1 MKMAIIPYREQD
13 HAKLVSI
20 WERAVRATHT
30 FLAEKDIVFYKSVVS
45 EALAD
50 MEIWEAVDSAD
61 EPNGFIGM
69 DGKHIEMLF
78 VDGDKHGQGL
88 GRMLITHVIQLKGND
103 LKVDVNE
110 QNEGAARF
118 YARMGFIQTGRSE
131 LDGSG
136 NPFPLLHLEMKK
148 KSSAANILR

>member
-1 MKMAIIPYREQD
+1 MRIIPYRKQD
-13 HAKLVSI
+13 HAKLVAI

-30 FLAEKDIVFYKSVVS
+30 FLTEGDILFYKSVVS
-45 EALAD
+45 EALSE

-61 EPNGFIGM
+61 EPAGFIGM

-78 VDGDKHGQGL
+78 VDVDKHGQGV
-88 GRMLITHVIQLKGND
+88 GRKLVTHAIGLKGND

-118 YARMGFIQTGRSE
+118 YTRMGFVQTGRSE

-136 NPFPLLHLEMKK
+136 KPFPLLHLELK
-148 KSSAANILR
+148 

>member
-1 MKMAIIPYREQD
+1 MMVTPYRALD
-13 HAKLVSI
+13 HAKLVAI

-30 FLAEKDIVFYKSVVS
+30 FLAEEDIVFYKSVVS
-45 EALAD
+45 EALSG
-50 MEIWEAVDSAD
+50 MEVWEAVDSAG
-61 EPNGFIGM
+61 EPVAFMGL

-78 VDGDKHGQGL
+78 LDVDKHGQGV
-88 GRMLITHVIQLKGND
+88 GRMLVTHAIDLKGND

-118 YARMGFIQTGRSE
+118 YTRMGFVQTGRSE

-136 NPFPLLHLEMKK
+136 NPFPILHLELK
-148 KSSAANILR
+148 

>member
-1 MKMAIIPYREQD
+1 MNMMVTPYRALD
-13 HAKLVSI
+13 HAKLVAI

-30 FLAEKDIVFYKSVVS
+30 FLAEEDIVFYKSVVS
-45 EALAD
+45 EALSG
-50 MEIWEAVDSAD
+50 MEVWEAVDSAG
-61 EPNGFIGM
+61 EPVAFMGL

-78 VDGDKHGQGL
+78 LDVDKHGQGV
-88 GRMLITHVIQLKGND
+88 GRMLVTHAIDLKGND

-118 YARMGFIQTGRSE
+118 YTRMGFVQTGRSE

-136 NPFPLLHLEMKK
+136 NPFPILHLELK
-148 KSSAANILR
+148 

>member
-1 MKMAIIPYREQD
+1 MNMMVTPYRALD
-13 HAKLVSI
+13 HAKLVAI

-30 FLAEKDIVFYKSVVS
+30 FLAEEDIVFYKSVVS
-45 EALAD
+45 EALSG
-50 MEIWEAVDSAD
+50 MEVWEAVDSAG
-61 EPNGFIGM
+61 EPVAFMGL

-78 VDGDKHGQGL
+78 VDVDKHGQGV
-88 GRMLITHVIQLKGND
+88 GRMLVTHAIDLKGND

-118 YARMGFIQTGRSE
+118 YTRMGFVQTGRSE

-136 NPFPLLHLEMKK
+136 NPFPILHLELK
-148 KSSAANILR
+148 

>member
-1 MKMAIIPYREQD
+1 MMVTPYRALD
-13 HAKLVSI
+13 HAKLVAI

-30 FLAEKDIVFYKSVVS
+30 FLAEEDIVFYKSVVS
-45 EALAD
+45 EALSG
-50 MEIWEAVDSAD
+50 MEVWEAVDSAG
-61 EPNGFIGM
+61 EPVAFMGL

-78 VDGDKHGQGL
+78 VDVDKHGQGV
-88 GRMLITHVIQLKGND
+88 GRMLVTHAIDLKGND

-118 YARMGFIQTGRSE
+118 YTRMGFVQTGRSE

-136 NPFPLLHLEMKK
+136 NPFPILHLELK
-148 KSSAANILR
+148 